1 MCIRDR
7 GTLTKNQGLGDL
19 LRIYDKA
26 RADNIEF
33 NLASIPMTFNAPR
46 QAPFDSAYMQALY
59 KVGYGLGRNGY
70 TWSKTLPTP
79 PQGTLR

>member
-1 MCIRDR
+1 MSMPEIV
-7 GTLTKNQGLGDL
+7 
-19 LRIYDKA
+19 
-26 RADNIEF
+26 IEPGK
-33 NLASIPMTFNAPR
+33 LEIVVTMTFNAPR

-70 TWSKTLPTP
+70 AWSKTLPTP